1 MLQPM
6 METRVQ
12 FLYRFRF
19 FKEFQMATSIVSL
32 IYDAQLTASLRQWVG
47 GFFSSLNAT
56 TGWLQTNDTGQA
68 DITAIVGIGVTGD
81 TPIGY
86 RVYTFSDALS
96 ATNPV
101 YVKIEYGTGTA
112 PGYAFPGMWITVG
125 TGTNGAG
132 TLTGQVSQR
141 LALSDPAA
149 TIASYLSYFSGGPSR
164 FICGLFDSLNINWII
179 SIERSKNSAG
189 ADNGDGIILH
199 VASRRGGTYQQFIPY
214 TGTVVA
220 AMPFWMG
227 AFSPY
232 TTMAVNNLVGITF
245 PTPFNAVPYNS
256 GYNLA
261 ISNGS
266 DIPMYNQVIGT
277 IYGQSH
283 NYLQLQYNN
292 TIQIAFPLNPNN
304 ATGGGQ
310 PPFNSTQIYPMPLRP
325 LIRYD

>member
-1 MLQPM
+1 
-6 METRVQ
+6 
-12 FLYRFRF
+12 
-19 FKEFQMATSIVSL
+19 MATSIASL
-32 IYDAQLTASLRQWVG
+32 IYDGQTTASLRQWVAG
-47 GFFSSLNAT
+47 LFSNLSAV
-56 TGWLQTNDTGQA
+56 TGWLQTNDTGQI
-68 DITAIVGIGVTGD
+68 DITTLPGQGAVTDIVF
-81 TPIGY
+81 GY
-86 RVYTFSDALS
+86 RVYTFTDALT

-101 YVKIEYGTGTA
+101 YVKIEYGTGSA
-112 PGYAFPGMWITVG
+112 PGFSLPAIWTTVG

-141 LALSDPAA
+141 IQLSDFSS
-149 TIASYLSYFSGGPSR
+149 TVASFLSYFSGGPNR
-164 FICGLFDSLNINWII
+164 FVCSLFDSGNFNMIL

-189 ADNGDGIILH
+189 ADNGDGIIYH
-199 VASRRGGTYQQFIPY
+199 VASRRNGAFQQFIPY
-214 TGTVVA
+214 TGTIVA

-261 ISNGS
+261 ISNGT

-304 ATGGGQ
+304 GTGGAQ
-310 PPFNSTQIYPMPLRP
+310 PPFNNAQVYGMPLHP